1 MPFSLIEQL
10 ENEEGLLTARDVMRL
25 TGFGKR
31 KVYELLH
38 AGVIPVVNFGDTTT
52 SERGA
57 LKVDPHTWAYKL
69 KRLDPMLREAAR
81 RR

>member
-1 MPFSLIEQL
+1 MPFSLIEKL
-10 ENEEGLLTARDVMRL
+10 EQQDGLLTAADIMRL

-31 KVYELLH
+31 KVYEMLKT
-38 AGVIPVVNFGDTTT
+38 GVIPVVNFGDGG
-52 SERGA
+52 EA
-57 LKVDPHTWAYKL
+57 KKVDPHTWAYKL